1 MSMDRMFTIV
11 CDQCG
16 HSGDNDGAYGSSAA
30 HVREYA
36 LENGWKRRGSKD
48 ICFSCANPEEE
59 EEIENNAPIQDVWR
73 ADHA

>member
-1 MSMDRMFTIV
+1 MSMERMFTIV

-16 HSGDNDGAYGSSAA
+16 HSGDNDGAYGSSSA

-59 EEIENNAPIQDVWR
+59 EIENNVPIQDVWR